1 MIILSKERRLKASFN
16 MGAKLEV
23 YYTDGGIGTW
33 MPYNGKGFPL
43 EDLDDIRVDVEER
56 YVVLDSI
63 IKGLTYGIFPLGAT
77 NKFIKP
83 YYIGTFD
90 KCFDWVLANTKW
102 NGKTEKLFELTYI
115 SPSEKT
121 KPLTDWV
128 VYEDGCSDFWH
139 STIKPN
145 YDQIKDKPG
154 VEMICKGSKEKCEK
168 KVEEHNS
175 KFYVK
180 LEDDDCA
187 VYKDD
192 MGLYHIESIH
202 KLVIDEDY
210 KQVYTGSY
218 KECKAFIAGATV
230 NHPDDWFVIID
241 ECGEYEIL
249 VGKREPNT
257 LIVYEGTAQDCADFT
272 RRFKSW
278 EKPLAS
284 FVARLE
290 KENIPVDINEI
301 SVRMLKNLA
310 KRINGLDVEPK
321 DFANCPIMRLLQHV
335 YIQTNCENWK
345 YTVPT
350 EEC

>member
-1 MIILSKERRLKASFN
+1 MILSKYQRLKASFS

-23 YYTDGGIGTW
+23 RYMEDGIGSW
-33 MPYNGKGFPL
+33 VWLPYDGEGFPL
-43 EDLDDIRVDVEER
+43 EDIKNIRVNKSVK
-56 YVVLDSI
+56 YVVLDSVI
-63 IKGLTYGIFPLGAT
+63 DGLTYGIFPAEMIS
-77 NKFIKP
+77 KFIKP
-83 YYIGTFD
+83 YCVGKFD
-90 KCFDWVLANTKW
+90 KCFDWVIANTKW
-102 NGKTEKLFELTYI
+102 DEKTEKLFEITYI
-115 SPSEKT
+115 NPFA
-121 KPLTDWV
+121 DDV
-128 VYEDGCSDFWH
+128 VYKDEYSDSGH
-139 STIKPN
+139 STMKHNFDCIKH
-145 YDQIKDKPG
+145 KVG

-168 KVEEHNS
+168 KTEEHNS
-175 KFYVK
+175 KLYVK

-192 MGLYHIESIH
+192 IGLYHIESIH
-202 KLVIDEDY
+202 KFIIDEDY

-257 LIVYEGTAQDCADFT
+257 LVVYEGTAQDCADFT

-290 KENIPVDINEI
+290 KENISVDINEI

-310 KRINGLDVEPK
+310 RLINGLDVESK
-321 DFANCPIMRLLQHV
+321 DFTNCPIMRLLQHV
-335 YIQTNCENWK
+335 YLQINRDNWK
-345 YTVPT
+345 YMVPT